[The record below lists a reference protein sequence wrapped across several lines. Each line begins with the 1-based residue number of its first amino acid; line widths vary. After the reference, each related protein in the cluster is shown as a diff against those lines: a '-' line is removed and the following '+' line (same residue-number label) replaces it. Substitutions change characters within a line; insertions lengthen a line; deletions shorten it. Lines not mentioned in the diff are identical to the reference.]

1 MHAPEAPRAY
11 ISSMVRTYIRLSS
24 FGIVTQNGQIK
35 MIGWLVGG
43 SINH

>member
-1 MHAPEAPRAY
+1 
-11 ISSMVRTYIRLSS
+11 MVGLGWFLYGFID
-24 FGIVTQNGQIK
+24 GGMNGQIK